1 MKSTVNKATIDE
13 MHILTIHFQSEVFL
27 SSISTR
33 HRKNRV
39 EAYKRYTFTS
49 EIKTKRIFKIDMK
62 AINTKFLI
70 TLIVVLFSA
79 ITEVSAQTVVTN
91 EIVSE
96 ENAQE
101 MIQENAV
108 EMSSIEISNWFS
120 GAKQET
126 KVSTAKEESTTINR
140 SSLVSKKEQYLK
152 SGMSTKTILI
162 RSIMKK
168 ADSYVNATV

>member
-1 MKSTVNKATIDE
+1 
-13 MHILTIHFQSEVFL
+13 
-27 SSISTR
+27 
-33 HRKNRV
+33 
-39 EAYKRYTFTS
+39 
-49 EIKTKRIFKIDMK
+49 MK

-70 TLIVVLFSA
+70 TLIVVLFSS
-79 ITEVSAQTVVTN
+79 ITVVSAQTVVTN

-96 ENAQE
+96 ENVQE

>member
-1 MKSTVNKATIDE
+1 
-13 MHILTIHFQSEVFL
+13 MHILTIHFHSVVFL
-27 SSISTR
+27 SSLSTR
-33 HRKNRV
+33 YRKNRV
-39 EAYKRYTFTS
+39 AAYNRDTFTS
-49 EIKTKRIFKIDMK
+49 EIKTKRFFKIHMK

-70 TLIVVLFSA
+70 TLILVIFSA
-79 ITEVSAQTVVTN
+79 ITEVSAQTTVVN

-96 ENAQE
+96 EQAQE
-101 MIQENAV
+101 MIQENTV
-108 EMSSIEISNWFS
+108 ETSSIEISNWFS

-152 SGMSTKTILI
+152 SGMSNKTLLI

-168 ADSYVNATV
+168 ANSYVNATV

>member
-1 MKSTVNKATIDE
+1 
-13 MHILTIHFQSEVFL
+13 
-27 SSISTR
+27 
-33 HRKNRV
+33 
-39 EAYKRYTFTS
+39 
-49 EIKTKRIFKIDMK
+49 MK

-70 TLIVVLFSA
+70 TLIIVLFSA
-79 ITEVSAQTVVTN
+79 ITEVSAQTTVAN

-101 MIQENAV
+101 MIQESTV

-120 GAKQET
+120 GAKQEINVT
-126 KVSTAKEESTTINR
+126 SAKESTTINR
-140 SSLVSKKEQYLK
+140 SALVSKKEQYLK
-152 SGMSTKTILI
+152 SGMSNKTLLI

>member
-13 MHILTIHFQSEVFL
+13 MHILSIHFQSVVFL
-27 SSISTR
+27 SSLSTR
-33 HRKNRV
+33 YRKNRV
-39 EAYKRYTFTS
+39 EAYNRDTFTS
-49 EIKTKRIFKIDMK
+49 EIKTKRFLKKHMK

-70 TLIVVLFSA
+70 TLILVTFSA
-79 ITEVSAQTVVTN
+79 FTGAFAQTTVSN
-91 EIVSE
+91 EIVSK
-96 ENAQE
+96 ENALE
-101 MIQENAV
+101 VIQENTV

-126 KVSTAKEESTTINR
+126 KVSSAKEESTTINR

-168 ADSYVNATV
+168 ADGYVNATV

>member
-1 MKSTVNKATIDE
+1 
-13 MHILTIHFQSEVFL
+13 
-27 SSISTR
+27 
-33 HRKNRV
+33 
-39 EAYKRYTFTS
+39 
-49 EIKTKRIFKIDMK
+49 MK

-70 TLIVVLFSA
+70 TLILVIFSA
-79 ITEVSAQTVVTN
+79 ITEVSAQTTVAN

-96 ENAQE
+96 EQAQE
-101 MIQENAV
+101 MIQESTV

-140 SSLVSKKEQYLK
+140 SALVSKKEQYLK